1 MLSIERKLKK
11 ITSPVKDMEV
21 FSNLKISFYE
31 IHLIN
36 NLINNIN
43 KKGYNYEEIKDISF
57 DINNVR
63 LNIKCDKTDNI
74 RILIS
79 HFMIHSVTKKIY
91 LVVSSIL
98 NENTGDI
105 LSDRIITIEL
115 YNNSINT
122 NFFDNFV
129 KKYYIILDVFKDLK
143 LNSSPR
149 GTWINTNVF

>member
-1 MLSIERKLKK
+1 MLSIERKLEK
-11 ITSPVKDMEV
+11 ITSPVKDMKV
-21 FSNLKISFYE
+21 FSNLKISLYE

-36 NLINNIN
+36 NLLNNVN
-43 KKGYNYEEIKDISF
+43 KKGYNYEALNDISF

-63 LNIKCDKTDNI
+63 LNIECDKTDNI
-74 RILIS
+74 RIMIS
-79 HFMIHSVTKKIY
+79 HFMIDPETKKIY

-105 LSDRIITIEL
+105 LSDRMITIEL
-115 YNNSINT
+115 YNDSINT

-129 KKYYIILDVFKDLK
+129 KTNYIIFDIFKDLK